1 MGAVSQFHVPA
12 GESRSGGGRKEERP
26 SAAML
31 ACTLTV
37 VDQNTGETCASP

>member
-1 MGAVSQFHVPA
+1 MGAVSQFQVPA
-12 GESRSGGGRKEERP
+12 GESRSGGGRKERP